1 MQNVDAS
8 TNVDDVE
15 CCDMPHAIEG
25 GEICGPYK
33 VPRVWPIV
41 KWFIFVCPP
50 VL

>member
-1 MQNVDAS
+1 MMQNVDAS

-33 VPRVWPIV
+33 VPRV
-41 KWFIFVCPP
+41 
-50 VL
+50 